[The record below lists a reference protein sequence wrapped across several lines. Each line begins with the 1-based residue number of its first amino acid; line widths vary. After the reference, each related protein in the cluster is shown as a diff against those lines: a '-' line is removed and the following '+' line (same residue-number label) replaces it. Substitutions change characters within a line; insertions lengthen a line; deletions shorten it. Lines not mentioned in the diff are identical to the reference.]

1 MDIVHDPITAGLVRA
16 LPAGK
21 TIVEKRQLFTSSGTW
36 TRPAAMVGNPII
48 TMIGGGAS
56 GNKGSGTYLGGDG
69 GQYVIDLLVDI
80 GSDTSAVVTIGAGG
94 ASSATTS
101 RSAGSVSSFGA
112 YVSLLGGAAGSVY
125 TGASAAGAIG
135 GVNATIKSQNTPLGL
150 GGDGGNFGG
159 GGGGLQLDASGT
171 KGFAPEGAPA
181 KGYGSGGGSSFN
193 SNGGVGASGACLV
206 KWMQTI

>member
-69 GQYVIDLLVDI
+69 GQYVMWI
-80 GSDTSAVVTIGAGG
+80 SAVIRRQ
-94 ASSATTS
+94 S
-101 RSAGSVSSFGA
+101 
-112 YVSLLGGAAGSVY
+112 
-125 TGASAAGAIG
+125 
-135 GVNATIKSQNTPLGL
+135 
-150 GGDGGNFGG
+150 
-159 GGGGLQLDASGT
+159 
-171 KGFAPEGAPA
+171 
-181 KGYGSGGGSSFN
+181 
-193 SNGGVGASGACLV
+193 
-206 KWMQTI
+206 